1 MSCLQWDEMLT
12 ICMEFDE
19 NSNNGAVIERKRKT
33 IIKNVD
39 EPKKLTP
46 TKPKTTKKKPRE
58 KVLV

>member
-19 NSNNGAVIERKRKT
+19 NSNNGAVIERKT
-33 IIKNVD
+33 IIKNVE
-39 EPKKLTP
+39 EPTKLPP

-58 KVLV
+58 EVLV